1 MKLVDH
7 HEVFNTIQRVLPEEK
22 GNVVPKVRI
31 WFGLQD
37 LRLDSG
43 FWPYSLE
50 AICGNMVTRDHREW
64 KIFCQI
70 TASCPL
76 SFTLLSAPQ
85 AGDRSFGHYW
95 SGQHHHPH
103 WTTCS
108 PKVSERSQ
116 SQLSTLNT
124 FTFYWLQ
131 LSALTVSTR
140 WYTFRLP
147 PVPL

>member
-70 TASCPL
+70 TAGHMGLESDANCFPFVCD
-76 SFTLLSAPQ
+76 FTCFLDRRS
-85 AGDRSFGHYW
+85 GDAIDRQSNFQ
-95 SGQHHHPH
+95 SGQKGQKWRARRQVCYRLVTFLCRHG
-103 WTTCS
+103 
-108 PKVSERSQ
+108 ERLGVAGS
-116 SQLSTLNT
+116 
-124 FTFYWLQ
+124 
-131 LSALTVSTR
+131 VH
-140 WYTFRLP
+140 
-147 PVPL
+147 